1 MRTLLNRGARLT
13 QTYHCGSFRR
23 KQMNTGDDRKLLPLD
38 IDLET
43 KSVLKMVNTANKKL
57 AELKGLEQLIPNEE
71 ILIQTLTLQ
80 EARESSSIEN
90 IVTTQDELY
99 RADLDLKGSAVS
111 ASTKEVMRYRIALRE
126 GFNLVRKNK
135 LLTNNII
142 LDIQQ
147 ALEENRA
154 GFRKVPG
161 TVLKNQAGDVIYTPP
176 QDGTEVERLMQNL
189 ETYINTP
196 EMQELDPLIKLAIIH
211 YQFETIHP
219 FYDGNGRTGRIL
231 CVLYLIVND
240 LLDLPILYLSRY
252 ITRNKQEYY
261 RLLQGIRESSNA
273 PEQWE
278 QWVLYIL
285 RGIEETAGETIRLIK
300 EISQL
305 MKSYKLQ
312 LREKLKSAYSHDLLN
327 CLFYSPYTKVEHV
340 SSRLNISR
348 PTATKYLDTITELG
362 LLTKTKIWR
371 QNYYIN
377 TSLVAILA
385 HGESAPLAPG
395 ELIRTIHEQ

>member
-1 MRTLLNRGARLT
+1 
-13 QTYHCGSFRR
+13 
-23 KQMNTGDDRKLLPLD
+23 MNTRDTRKLLPLD

-43 KSVLKMVNTANKKL
+43 KSVLKMVNSANKKL

-80 EARESSSIEN
+80 EARESSSLEN

-99 RADLDLKGSAVS
+99 RADLELKGSAVS
-111 ASTKEVMRYRIALRE
+111 GPTKEVMRYRIALRE
-126 GFNLVRKNK
+126 GFDLVRKQK

-142 LDIQQ
+142 LDIQR
-147 ALEENRA
+147 ALEENHA
-154 GFRKVPG
+154 GFRKLPG
-161 TVLKNQAGDVIYTPP
+161 TVLKNQKGEVIYTPP
-176 QDGTEVERLMQNL
+176 QDGAEVLQLMQNL
-189 ETYINTP
+189 EIYINTP
-196 EMQELDPLIKLAIIH
+196 ELQDIDPLIKLAIIH

-231 CVLYLIVND
+231 CVLYLIINN

-261 RLLQGIRESSNA
+261 HLLQSIRESDHA
-273 PEQWE
+273 PAQWE

-285 RGIEETAGETIRLIK
+285 RGIEQTASETIRLIK
-300 EISQL
+300 DISTL
-305 MKSYKLQ
+305 MKEYKQ
-312 LREKLKSAYSHDLLN
+312 SLREKLNSIYSHDLLN

-340 SSRLNISR
+340 SSRLGISR
-348 PTATKYLDTITELG
+348 PTATKYLDAIANLG
-362 LLTKTKIWR
+362 MLTKTKIWR

-377 TSLVAILA
+377 SRLVAILA
-385 HGESAPLAPG
+385 HEESEVIAPG
-395 ELIRTIHEQ
+395 ELIRTIHVQQ

>member
-1 MRTLLNRGARLT
+1 MDIRN
-13 QTYHCGSFRR
+13 
-23 KQMNTGDDRKLLPLD
+23 NINLLPLD

-43 KSVLKMVNTANKKL
+43 KSVLKMVNSANKKL

-111 ASTKEVMRYRIALRE
+111 AATKEVMRYRIAMRK
-126 GFNLVRKNK
+126 GFSLVRENK

-161 TVLKNQAGDVIYTPP
+161 TVLKNQSGEIVYTPP
-176 QDGTEVERLMQNL
+176 QDGADVLNLMQNL
-189 ETYINTP
+189 EKYINTH
-196 EMQELDPLIKLAIIH
+196 ELHDIDPLIKLAVIH

-231 CVLYLIVND
+231 CVLYLIINN

-261 RLLQGIRESSNA
+261 RLLQSIRESAYA

-285 RGIEETAGETIRLIK
+285 RGIEDTAGETIRLIK
-300 EISQL
+300 DIAQL
-305 MKSYKLQ
+305 MKEFKQ
-312 LREKLKSAYSHDLLN
+312 RLREKLKSAYSHDLLN
-327 CLFYSPYTKVEHV
+327 CLFYSPYTKVEHI
-340 SSRLNISR
+340 SSRLEVSR
-348 PTATKYLDTITELG
+348 PTATKYLDSIAEIG

-377 TSLVAILA
+377 SRLIAILA
-385 HGESAPLAPG
+385 HEKSEPLEPSD
-395 ELIRTIHEQ
+395 LIRTMNGQ